1 MAISDTLLNKYQIAA
16 LPENV
21 LRLGQLIQG
30 AFATNAHEIAKI
42 IKADP
47 AISDRVMK
55 IATRGRD
62 IDMDIDSAVVR
73 IGVNKITLV
82 VMSELLLHAVK
93 RTFATML
100 SIALE
105 PTETINAYGDQMVGC
120 IHFKGKA
127 TGRVFLRIPCKA
139 ANSFATRFL
148 GKDLPAEP
156 AELFPDV
163 VGELLNIVGG
173 NFKSN
178 LVDAGL
184 PCSLSV
190 PKVESKPGFA
200 VDLSGDEHHLSVPF
214 TADAM
219 GMFLDLIISPVTDSA
234 AN

>member
-1 MAISDTLLNKYQIAA
+1 MATPDTLLKKYQIAA

-30 AFATNAHEIAKI
+30 AFDTNAHEIAKI
-42 IKADP
+42 IKADQ
-47 AISDRVMK
+47 AIADRVLK

-73 IGVNKITLV
+73 IGVHQITLV
-82 VMSELLLHAVK
+82 VMSELLLHAVRK
-93 RTFATML
+93 TFATML
-100 SIALE
+100 RL
-105 PTETINAYGDQMVGC
+105 PVETNEVVNAYGDQVVGC

-127 TGRVFLRIPCKA
+127 TGRVFLRMPCKA
-139 ANSFATRFL
+139 ANSIVTRFL

-163 VGELLNIVGG
+163 VGEMLNIIGG

-190 PKVESKPGFA
+190 PQVETKTGFS
-200 VDLSGDEHHLSVPF
+200 VDLGGGEHHLSIPF
-214 TADAM
+214 NADAM
-219 GMFLDLIISPVTDSA
+219 GMYLDLIVSPVAD
-234 AN
+234 

>member
-1 MAISDTLLNKYQIAA
+1 MATSEELLKKYQLAA

-21 LRLGQLIQG
+21 RRLGQLIQG
-30 AFATNAHEIAKI
+30 AFDTNAHEIAKI
-42 IKADP
+42 IKADQP
-47 AISDRVMK
+47 IADRVIK

-73 IGVNKITLV
+73 IGIHQITLV
-82 VMSELLLHAVK
+82 VMTELLMHAVK
-93 RTFATML
+93 KTFATML
-100 SIALE
+100 RLPLDTQE
-105 PTETINAYGDQMVGC
+105 VVNAYGDQVVGC

-127 TGRVFLRIPCKA
+127 NGRVFLRIPCKA
-139 ANSFATRFL
+139 ANSLVTRFL

-184 PCSLSV
+184 TCNLSV
-190 PKVESKPGFA
+190 PQVETKTGFSA
-200 VDLSGDEHHLSVPF
+200 DVGGGEHHLSIPF

-219 GMFLDLIISPVTDSA
+219 GMFLDLIVSPLA
-234 AN
+234 IQN